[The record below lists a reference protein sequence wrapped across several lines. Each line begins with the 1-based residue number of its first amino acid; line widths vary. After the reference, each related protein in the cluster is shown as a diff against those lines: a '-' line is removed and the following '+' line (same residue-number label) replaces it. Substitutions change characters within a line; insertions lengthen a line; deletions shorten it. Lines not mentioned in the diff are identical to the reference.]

1 MSARKTAI
9 IRTAIIMSG
18 ALAIG
23 AVTSLI
29 LMFLT
34 LVQIGILLGVVA
46 LVIAAVLTY
55 DIELRRAKSLEE
67 LKELSKSSYKP

>member
-9 IRTAIIMSG
+9 IRTAVIMSG

-34 LVQIGILLGVVA
+34 LAQIGILFCVVA
-46 LVIAAVLTY
+46 LVILATLVY
-55 DIELRRAKSLEE
+55 DFELSRAKSLEE
-67 LKELSKSSYKP
+67 LEELSKSSYKP

>member
-9 IRTAIIMSG
+9 IRTAVIMSG

-34 LVQIGILLGVVA
+34 LAQIGILFCVVA
-46 LVIAAVLTY
+46 LVMLATLVY
-55 DIELRRAKSLEE
+55 DFELSRAKSLEE

>member
-9 IRTAIIMSG
+9 IRTAVIMSG

-34 LVQIGILLGVVA
+34 LVQIGILFCVVA
-46 LVIAAVLTY
+46 LVMLATLVY
-55 DIELRRAKSLEE
+55 DFELSRAKSLEE